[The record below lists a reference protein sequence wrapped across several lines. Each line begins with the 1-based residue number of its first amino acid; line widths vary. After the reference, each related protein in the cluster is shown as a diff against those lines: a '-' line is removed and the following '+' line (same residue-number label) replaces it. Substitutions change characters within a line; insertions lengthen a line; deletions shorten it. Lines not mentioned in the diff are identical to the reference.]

1 MNQNKIS
8 FIFFLI
14 FLLLFSGCKNE
25 SKNILSIYKSKADS
39 IIRLMTLEEKIGQLS
54 LFTSELSYYHEDMSY
69 TLDPDDFELF
79 IGPNSSERLA
89 TRFTVL

>member
-1 MNQNKIS
+1 
-8 FIFFLI
+8 
-14 FLLLFSGCKNE
+14 
-25 SKNILSIYKSKADS
+25 
-39 IIRLMTLEEKIGQLS
+39 MTLEEKIGQLS